1 MTDSQDKQTYEL
13 KDGISKVHRSGLVLE
28 SGQTLEAYPD
38 ILNDHGDV
46 LEEVEA
52 DDSAGGDGDDDE

>member
-1 MTDSQDKQTYEL
+1 MTDKQSYRL

-28 SGQTLEAYPD
+28 AGETIEAYPD

-46 LEEVEA
+46 LEEV
-52 DDSAGGDGDDDE
+52 DVDGEEVDGT